1 MLHSEALDPQLT
13 EAVKKVRGCL
23 NRATP
28 ETFHMFVPDLMWVI
42 ETLPTSSLT
51 ENITPVVLK
60 FSTQSQTSLRM
71 VAMACGVFA
80 LVPIVKNAVSHLVAS
95 HLMET
100 LCNEIISMITDE
112 KLSSSAEDRLTRA
125 QQLCVIVGSLYS
137 YGLISSEIVSD
148 LMKAIIDP
156 NLIPGTDSTRHHFR
170 PLFQRGANCSMLL
183 ALVQSSW
190 WRISRETTV
199 ISQVAALFV
208 NALNSSR
215 LDDSIKSSP
224 IDADDAAR
232 GRFTSETLYS
242 IFSPLAS
249 SASSTR
255 SSSFGEGTVKMEG
268 SEGALSSIMA
278 MSKRKLSKEKQSA
291 LTTGVAEDIR
301 RVHEYILAAVG
312 YAITPS
318 SSSTPSS
325 SRQKQAR
332 ASSGAL
338 RPLSALEESALSV
351 SLAAVLD
358 TEKKGR
364 WWLVGSAWEK
374 QNYDM
379 EKVSIGSGK
388 TEEEKKGENKKR
400 KSKVKSKEEK
410 ITEETSEDQ
419 EGNEDDEHRSSLLKS
434 KKMGVESSES
444 HEAGSSADMSS
455 FIHQL
460 ARSLRL
466 STAGRR
472 AILAATVLAT
482 DCDDAAER
490 IIRLGLKGSNAFD
503 IPFVL
508 LECCAQ
514 EAEWNPFYAHTGV
527 RLCNSHRSHLRSFT
541 NCLRDTLRE
550 IVSSSLSSST
560 SSAIPPDRLRRIL
573 HSARFAAI
581 LISEGHVGI
590 SFLTLSVTAESE
602 AEKLD
607 EEDNSRSNDLT
618 RSLPLTIPQTKEAE
632 LFVEMCLASL
642 AAYRPIDGAIE
653 AIQRLSGINENMAAK
668 KKKKKPQKK
677 YKKVGEDDYDEYE
690 IDEELDA
697 EDEEEEKEKLRRM
710 SEQMK
715 RVKSWLQM
723 MVREGVLKKK
733 RQLADLIVRMDASWR
748 DSEGDASKAMNED
761 DEVFGKKIKRK
772 KNDNSL
778 NTSSV
783 KQLVQNAITQIED
796 GLEAME
802 MK

>member
-170 PLFQRGANCSMLL
+170 PLFQRGANY
-183 ALVQSSW
+183 
-190 WRISRETTV
+190 
-199 ISQVAALFV
+199 
-208 NALNSSR
+208 SSR